1 MDALPDFVKLA
12 ESFGHVGMRIEKPGD
27 VEAALAEAFKRKN
40 DLVFMDFVTD
50 QAENVYPMI
59 PGGKGL
65 SEMIL
70 V

>member
-1 MDALPDFVKLA
+1 
-12 ESFGHVGMRIEKPGD
+12 MRIEKPAD
-27 VEAALAEAFKRKN
+27 VLPALEEGFARKD
-40 DLVFMDFVTD
+40 DLVFMDFLTD
-50 QAENVYPMI
+50 QKENVYPMI